1 MLAQSGKKTSFQKPA
16 GGTEPKLDAVGVAA
30 AIALGMGTE
39 CHPWEDPSHNSGA
52 RPADRHSPIRG
63 SRDLNRHAYHP
74 ATDPFFKIE
83 VVALGAIEPGE
94 GNVVRMP
101 IEISMFE
108 GLKERDDPLGRN
120 IQY

>member
-1 MLAQSGKKTSFQKPA
+1 MLAQSRKKTSFQKPS
-16 GGTEPKLDAVGVAA
+16 GGTEPKLYAVCVAA

-39 CHPWEDPSHNSGA
+39 CHPREDPPHNSGA
-52 RPADRHSPIRG
+52 RLADRHSPIRG

-74 ATDPFFKIE
+74 ATDPFLKIE
-83 VVALGAIEPGE
+83 VLAFGAIEPGE

-108 GLKERDDPLGRN
+108 GFKERDNPLRRN